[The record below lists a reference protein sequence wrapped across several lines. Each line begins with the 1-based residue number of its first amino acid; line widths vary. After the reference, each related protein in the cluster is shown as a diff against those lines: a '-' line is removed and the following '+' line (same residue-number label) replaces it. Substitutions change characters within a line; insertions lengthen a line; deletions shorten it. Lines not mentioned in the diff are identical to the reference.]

1 MALLSFGS
9 KWKRIFECFIQHW
22 GDLPNRFAHCV
33 IFSQTIP
40 FFFLESHYRPV
51 IMCIHGFL
59 GWKPDDNPFL
69 FKTVWC
75 SIGDCLLK
83 GFFPVPWFVDSDLCG
98 VKPPCHILISKRGHS
113 QPKHELLGRY
123 QDSTGTEGCGWN
135 ETHVT
140 VMTVTSSNEDVTDET
155 HLSVSLGQRQQSAP
169 LPALPCPSVA
179 SVLSQGSESAR
190 LQGWWLD
197 SWVHLVCFSLPCD
210 LVLQPRL
217 PGASSSGV
225 GDVLLVR

>member
-1 MALLSFGS
+1 MTILSYL
-9 KWKRIFECFIQHW
+9 R
-22 GDLPNRFAHCV
+22 
-33 IFSQTIP
+33 
-40 FFFLESHYRPV
+40 
-51 IMCIHGFL
+51 
-59 GWKPDDNPFL
+59 
-69 FKTVWC
+69 TVWC

-123 QDSTGTEGCGWN
+123 QDSTGIEGCERN

-140 VMTVTSSNEDVTDET
+140 VMTSFEDVTDET

-169 LPALPCPSVA
+169 IPALPCPSVA
-179 SVLSQGSESAR
+179 SVLAQGSEPAH

-197 SWVHLVCFSLPCD
+197 SWVHLVCCSLLCD
-210 LVLQPRL
+210 LVLQPHL
-217 PGASSSGV
+217 PWASSSVV

>member
-1 MALLSFGS
+1 
-9 KWKRIFECFIQHW
+9 
-22 GDLPNRFAHCV
+22 
-33 IFSQTIP
+33 
-40 FFFLESHYRPV
+40 
-51 IMCIHGFL
+51 MCIHGFL

-75 SIGDCLLK
+75 SIRDCLLK

-140 VMTVTSSNEDVTDET
+140 VMTVTSLRMWQMRLICRSAWDSVSNQP
-155 HLSVSLGQRQQSAP
+155 HPCSALSVCGLSLSSGLWVCASSGLVTGLLSSLGLLLLALWSSPTASPSPSLIQWGGWC
-169 LPALPCPSVA
+169 PAGALRRW
-179 SVLSQGSESAR
+179 LST
-190 LQGWWLD
+190 W
-197 SWVHLVCFSLPCD
+197 
-210 LVLQPRL
+210 
-217 PGASSSGV
+217 
-225 GDVLLVR
+225 VLLSFREHLTLSGGTFACHSWGWQVLKASI